1 MAFGRESKIVINW
14 LGWLSTAASVGIN
27 LHAAS
32 AVLLSRGKPLAVV
45 RRWARRSGWLVAAF
59 LGLAVVVV
67 VLTVQ
72 DGASAGDPADPSMRA
87 TRLARQISEGMNC
100 AAVFLVAS
108 ALPVVVALWLGWRA
122 RRA

>member
-1 MAFGRESKIVINW
+1 MITW

-32 AVLLSRGKPLAVV
+32 AVLLSWGKPLAVV

-59 LGLAVVVV
+59 LGLAVVAVALAV
-67 VLTVQ
+67 H
-72 DGASAGDPADPSMRA
+72 DAASAGDPADPSMRA
-87 TRLARQISEGMNC
+87 TRLAQQISAGMNC
-100 AAVFLVAS
+100 TAAFLVAS